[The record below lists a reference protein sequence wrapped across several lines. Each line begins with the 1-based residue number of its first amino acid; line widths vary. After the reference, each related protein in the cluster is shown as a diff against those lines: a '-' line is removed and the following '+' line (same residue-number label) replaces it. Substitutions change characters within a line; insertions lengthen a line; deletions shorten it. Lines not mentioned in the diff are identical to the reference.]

1 MTREEEIK
9 KQSKIYSDDADNYV
23 EWGNG
28 WEDYD
33 DIETVEKAFIQGA
46 KWADKHPYLREEEQ
60 VGMGGLGMVWQKQ
73 ALIKKACEWLN
84 NELFEDKAEF
94 NPYYDTDVKSKSY
107 DTLDQFIDNFK
118 KAMEAELCL

>member
-1 MTREEEIK
+1 MAREEQIRQEIDY
-9 KQSKIYSDDADNYV
+9 QLAGSFGNYP
-23 EWGNG
+23 EGYEEG
-28 WEDYD
+28 F
-33 DIETVEKAFIQGA
+33 IEGA
-46 KWADKHPYLREEEQ
+46 KWADEHPYLREEEQ

-94 NPYYDTDVKSKSY
+94 NSYYDTDVKSKSY

-118 KAMEAELCL
+118 KAMEA